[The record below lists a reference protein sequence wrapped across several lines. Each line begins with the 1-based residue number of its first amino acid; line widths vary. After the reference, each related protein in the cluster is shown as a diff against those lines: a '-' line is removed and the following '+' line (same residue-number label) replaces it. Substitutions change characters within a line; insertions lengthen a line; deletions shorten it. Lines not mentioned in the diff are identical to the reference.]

1 MAFDHQLQCD
11 RAAAVASVANA
22 TAESVASSS
31 DERGCSVL
39 VAATILLGK
48 LPLLLLV
55 AVLRH
60 AHSNN
65 NNNNNSNS
73 NSNSNTTNALGTF
86 GAAVWDY
93 FAAKATPTAKAVGGG
108 DSLRRGLAAAKKGT
122 VLGWQPSLPTIGE
135 DEPSGDALSRT
146 NANSN
151 TNANANSNTNAN
163 TNELWGEPRT
173 PPASTTT
180 ASRLWNALIVLFVLR
195 MEDVR
200 TGNGWGSTTTAT
212 ATATASTPSPSPSR
226 HILW

>member
-65 NNNNNSNS
+65 NNNSNS
-73 NSNSNTTNALGTF
+73 NTTNTTNTTNALGTF

-108 DSLRRGLAAAKKGT
+108 DSMRRGLAAAKKGT

-151 TNANANSNTNAN
+151 TNSN

-212 ATATASTPSPSPSR
+212 ATATATASTPSPSPSR